1 MLRYILILAAHSIIK
16 YSKKMRSKY
25 LSLVRRL
32 GKNRAI
38 VAIAR
43 ILIEIIF
50 LMLTRHEKYND
61 ENDQLT
67 EKKIHAMSLRAMKE
81 RNGID
86 LKSVV
91 NLLRG
96 KNMVRMST

>member
-1 MLRYILILAAHSIIK
+1 MIRYILILAAHSIIR

-32 GKNRAI
+32 GKNRSI

-50 LMLTRHEKYND
+50 SMLTRHEKYND

-67 EKKIHAMSLRAMKE
+67 EKKIHAMSLRALKE
-81 RNGID
+81 SHGID
-86 LKSVV
+86 LKSAV
-91 NLLRG
+91 NLLRE